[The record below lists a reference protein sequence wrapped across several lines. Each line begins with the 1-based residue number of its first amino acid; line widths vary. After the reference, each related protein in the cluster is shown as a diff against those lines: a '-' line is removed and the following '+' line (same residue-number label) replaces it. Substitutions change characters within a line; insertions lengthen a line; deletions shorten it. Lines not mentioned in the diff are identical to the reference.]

1 MDYSMWDRTWTLS
14 CKVTAKRPTC
24 RWRDLSTPATRWRL
38 WSSSR
43 SPRITLSRFTAR
55 TWLRIERVCCCTLR
69 DSITMWYCLIEST
82 VVAEARCLFYKVGA
96 SERCGRAW
104 CRKVMANTCMHTNEH
119 AYWFCVPD
127 LVQAS
132 YLSQKGTVCFGG
144 HFINEHTLLIKSVW
158 RHAYLR
164 KAINIISDHVWCL
177 ICSLMLILTHRK

>member
-1 MDYSMWDRTWTLS
+1 MLFGVHRQHLGRWDWVKQYL
-14 CKVTAKRPTC
+14 CV
-24 RWRDLSTPATRWRL
+24 
-38 WSSSR
+38 
-43 SPRITLSRFTAR
+43 ITLSRFTAR

-127 LVQAS
+127 LVQVELPITFNRLWAHCP
-132 YLSQKGTVCFGG
+132 Q
-144 HFINEHTLLIKSVW
+144 
-158 RHAYLR
+158 LR
-164 KAINIISDHVWCL
+164 TSMYEEELDNWFTANCEDRIA
-177 ICSLMLILTHRK
+177 